1 MSVRFTTRKVWA
13 AGLSLAALV
22 VASMVSPSR
31 ASAQLGDPLQMT
43 QTMGVRPD
51 LLKQVHFDQKL
62 NNQVPL
68 DTTFTDEEGRSVEL
82 GQYFLGKPVIL
93 SLVYYSCPM
102 LCTQVLNGVQRSVK
116 GIPLNLGRD
125 FRMVTIS
132 IDPTE
137 KPTLASAKHAL
148 YTGFYGRP
156 GGDEGWHFLVGD
168 ESQIK
173 RVAASVGFQY
183 AYDPDTHQYA
193 HASGVIVLT
202 PEGKVA
208 RYFYGVTYPSRDMR
222 LALDEASEGKIS
234 SPVEQVLLFCYHY
247 DPHTGKYGLLI
258 SRVIQLSGGLTVLAG
273 GICLLVLFRREHY
286 ELPAPGERRRW
297 NAARREL

>member
-1 MSVRFTTRKVWA
+1 
-13 AGLSLAALV
+13 
-22 VASMVSPSR
+22 
-31 ASAQLGDPLQMT
+31 
-43 QTMGVRPD
+43 
-51 LLKQVHFDQKL
+51 
-62 NNQVPL
+62 
-68 DTTFTDEEGRSVEL
+68 
-82 GQYFLGKPVIL
+82 
-93 SLVYYSCPM
+93 
-102 LCTQVLNGVQRSVK
+102 
-116 GIPLNLGRD
+116 
-125 FRMVTIS
+125 MVTIS

-137 KPTLASAKHAL
+137 RPTLAAAKHSL

-156 GGDEGWHFLVGD
+156 GGDGGWHFLVGD
-168 ESQIK
+168 ESPIK
-173 RVAASVGFQY
+173 RVADSVGFQY

-286 ELPAPGERRRW
+286 ELPAAGDGRQL